1 MNASV
6 FGEWG
11 ARLKNQLVLQ
21 MGPLNNLHIIAGL
34 VACSRV
40 FLNCCVASY
49 TQKCSDYFN
58 TSTVN
63 AKRLRV

>member
-49 TQKCSDYFN
+49 TDYFN